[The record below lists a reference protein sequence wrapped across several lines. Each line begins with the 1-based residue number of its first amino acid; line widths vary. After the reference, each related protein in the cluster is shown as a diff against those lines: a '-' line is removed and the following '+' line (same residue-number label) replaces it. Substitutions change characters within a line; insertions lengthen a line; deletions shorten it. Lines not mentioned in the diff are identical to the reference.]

1 MEHSEGRREMPGEG
15 EGGYISKEGHKQGTK
30 LLGKVRAIND
40 VGK

>member
-15 EGGYISKEGHKQGTK
+15 EGGYISKEGHKQGTN
-30 LLGKVRAIND
+30 LLGKVRAIKV